1 MALWCSRLQS
11 GSNDAGEHHEDII
24 SVMREVGVGGN
35 VSALGEPFW
44 LNRTIPSY
52 LLLQGNTINCMCHYK
67 AYDIDTLYAS

>member
-1 MALWCSRLQS
+1 
-11 GSNDAGEHHEDII
+11 
-24 SVMREVGVGGN
+24 MRQVGVGGN